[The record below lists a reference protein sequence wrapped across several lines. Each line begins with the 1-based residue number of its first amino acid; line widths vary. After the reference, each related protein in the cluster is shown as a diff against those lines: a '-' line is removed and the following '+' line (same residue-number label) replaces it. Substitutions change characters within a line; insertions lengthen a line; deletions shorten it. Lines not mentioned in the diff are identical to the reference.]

1 MPDTPQSQLEKA
13 GGITAALLD
22 TLDQLVD
29 RVLGKQTVDKDGKPL
44 RQVAYMHMPN
54 GLPIDPRQYAN
65 PWTPAGGK
73 ALHEMQ
79 KDGTLPKVEPA
90 PAPAPAAPGAPP
102 VTPVKPEQ
110 DQQLMASMQAA
121 LNTAW
126 LFDEMPM
133 VTGDGTFR
141 PYPST
146 RKLSSAYEGLVHT
159 VQAVPPP
166 PQSPEVV
173 KALEAAEKVLY
184 NLDADGNIT
193 GPTIKFQNYLKFSQA
208 YADAKA
214 NFARE
219 QSIAMTDPVFGAAW
233 PVTAASLQ
241 QKVDNAYDIWRSSGA
256 DDVEK
261 ALDTMNSAGRLGG
274 RALRL
279 AGARAARQVGPLAV
293 RRRVG
298 PHALHAD
305 HAARLVRPHQQRHR
319 LHGDHRVVVELPRQ
333 GRRAELELRQQLV
346 QGLERVDAGE
356 RARRLPRDQHRRLRR
371 ELVLGQ
377 LERRPPGRPVLEP
390 CTRTGPPRPRSRAS
404 TASIK
409 IERPWCLTELLHIGG
424 WYVPGDKAG
433 CVSDGTI
440 AGQEG
445 DDDKLLPMITTQ
457 ALVIRNVTITAT
469 GWGSARPGA
478 RQPLRRPAG
487 PGQQQLV
494 ERRRQRRVHGL
505 RRLGQPLGERVGRIA
520 VQRRRR
526 ELGLRVR
533 LVQRQRHAHHQGLAD
548 RRLRRRDRRAQ
559 PAHRRPRAS
568 TRTRTRTATPR
579 RNGDASG
586 NGIAVGEPHPAAA
599 GGATNGAAA
608 NGDGDGA
615 TTPATPA
622 PAAGTNG

>member
-133 VTGDGTFR
+133 VTGDGTYR

-184 NLDADGNIT
+184 NHDADGNIT

-233 PVTAASLQ
+233 PVTASSLQ

-261 ALDTMNSAGRLGG
+261 ALDTMNSEGG
-274 RALRL
+274 SAAAHFVSQARELLDKWDLSL
-279 AGARAARQVGPLAV
+279 AGVVSVRTPYTQITPL
-293 RRRVG
+293 G
-298 PHALHAD
+298 WYD
-305 HAARLVRPHQQRHR
+305 HTNNDI
-319 LHGDHRVVVELPRQ
+319 GF
-333 GRRAELELRQQLV
+333 
-346 QGLERVDAGE
+346 AGI
-356 RARRLPRDQHRRLRR
+356 
-371 ELVLGQ
+371 
-377 LERRPPGRPVLEP
+377 
-390 CTRTGPPRPRSRAS
+390 
-404 TASIK
+404 TASSSNYHAKGGAQSSSFANSWYKGSSDSTQASAHGGFLGISIGGSGGSSSSDSSSAGHQGGQSSNQHEDRTTEATISCEYGVIK

-445 DDDKLLPMITTQ
+445 DEDKLLPMITTQ

-469 GWGSARPGA
+469 GWGSAGQALASHYADQQAQASSSSWNAGGSVGFMGFGGSVSHSESEWAGSQSSDEGA
-478 RQPLRRPAG
+478 SWGFEYDSFNDRGTLTIKGSQIAG
-487 PGQQQLV
+487 YVGEIV
-494 ERRRQRRVHGL
+494 GL
-505 RRLGQPLGERVGRIA
+505 NPRMDDPSLDKDTDKDG
-520 VQRRRR
+520 
-526 ELGLRVR
+526 
-533 LVQRQRHAHHQGLAD
+533 
-548 RRLRRRDRRAQ
+548 AQ
-559 PAHRRPRAS
+559 A
-568 TRTRTRTATPR
+568 
-579 RNGDASG
+579 NGDASG